1 MMELSRNKQFRL
13 QRLRRG
19 KMEKKLYRSRDHRWL
34 AGVCGGLARYFGIDP
49 IIVRILALV
58 ALCICFFGTVIAYVI
73 MAIAVPLENKVEVIN
88 KT

>member
-1 MMELSRNKQFRL
+1 VV
-13 QRLRRG
+13 
-19 KMEKKLYRSRDHRWL
+19 